1 MARWG
6 VYRVVVLV
14 SCTGV
19 DLGSSC
25 TIFDLFVSSLL
36 RIEEGGNMR
45 IWIRTSVGRLRFTAS
60 NLDRAQGTSSLASHE
75 LRSPSLRMTKFPHS
89 LSFPS

>member
-25 TIFDLFVSSLL
+25 TIFDLFVSPLL
-36 RIEEGGNMR
+36 RIEEGGNTR
-45 IWIRTSVGRLRFTAS
+45 VWIQTSVGRLRLTAS
-60 NLDRAQGTSSLASHE
+60 YLDRAQGTSSLASHE
-75 LRSPSLRMTKFPHS
+75 LHGPSLHMTKFPHS
-89 LSFPS
+89 LSFPG

>member
-14 SCTGV
+14 SCTEVGS
-19 DLGSSC
+19 GSSC
-25 TIFDLFVSSLL
+25 TIFDPFVSSLL
-36 RIEEGGNMR
+36 RIEEGGDMSV
-45 IWIRTSVGRLRFTAS
+45 WIRTSAGRLRLTAS
-60 NLDRAQGTSSLASHE
+60 YLDRAQGTSSLASHE
-75 LRSPSLRMTKFPHS
+75 LHSPSLRMTKFPHS

>member
-36 RIEEGGNMR
+36 RIEEPGGNTR
-45 IWIRTSVGRLRFTAS
+45 VWIRTSAGRLPVKAHSFIPGSRAGYKFTC
-60 NLDRAQGTSSLASHE
+60 L
-75 LRSPSLRMTKFPHS
+75 P
-89 LSFPS
+89 